1 MSGDDTPGPAAR
13 LLRSGTQLAGTLLA
27 IVETR
32 FDLLTTE
39 ISEDT
44 QRGVRILLWASVALL
59 AGFAGLLFA
68 GVTVLIVFWD
78 EHRVGAALG
87 VTLAFLAIMAVAIL
101 VSRGRLR
108 ERPRLLDATRTEL
121 RRDVDLLRGRR

>member
-1 MSGDDTPGPAAR
+1 MSTEDTPGPAAR

-78 EHRVGAALG
+78 DHRVGAALG

>member
-1 MSGDDTPGPAAR
+1 MSTEDTPGPAAR

-44 QRGVRILLWASVALL
+44 QRGVRILLWGSVALF
-59 AGFAGLLFA
+59 AGFAGLLFVGA
-68 GVTVLIVFWD
+68 TVLVVFWD
-78 EHRVGAALG
+78 EHRVAAAVG
-87 VTLAFLAIMAVAIL
+87 VTITFFAIMAVAAL
-101 VSRGRLR
+101 LARQLLR

-121 RRDVDLLRGRR
+121 RRDVDLLRSRR

>member
-1 MSGDDTPGPAAR
+1 MSTEDTPGPAAR

-78 EHRVGAALG
+78 DHRVGAALG

-121 RRDVDLLRGRR
+121 RRDVDLLRGRQ

>member
-1 MSGDDTPGPAAR
+1 MSTEDTPGPAAR

-44 QRGVRILLWASVALL
+44 QRGVRILLWTSVALL

-78 EHRVGAALG
+78 DHRVGAALG

-121 RRDVDLLRGRR
+121 RRDVDLLRGRQ

>member
-44 QRGVRILLWASVALL
+44 QRGVRILLWTSVALL

-78 EHRVGAALG
+78 DHRVGAALG

>member
-1 MSGDDTPGPAAR
+1 MH
-13 LLRSGTQLAGTLLA
+13 

-44 QRGVRILLWASVALL
+44 QRGVRILLWTSVALL

-108 ERPRLLDATRTEL
+108 ERPRLLDATRPEL

>member
-1 MSGDDTPGPAAR
+1 MSTEDTPGPAAR

-44 QRGVRILLWASVALL
+44 QRGVRILLWTSVALL

-78 EHRVGAALG
+78 DHRVGAALG

-121 RRDVDLLRGRR
+121 SRDVDLLRGRR

>member
-78 EHRVGAALG
+78 DHRVGAALG

>member
-1 MSGDDTPGPAAR
+1 MSTEDTPGPAAR

-44 QRGVRILLWASVALL
+44 QRGVRILFWASVALF

-68 GVTVLIVFWD
+68 GATVLVVFWD
-78 EHRVGAALG
+78 EHRVAAAVG
-87 VTLAFLAIMAVAIL
+87 VTLAFFAIMAVAAL
-101 VSRGRLR
+101 LSRRRLR

-121 RRDVDLLRGRR
+121 RRDVELLRSRR

>member
-121 RRDVDLLRGRR
+121 RRDVDLVRGRQ

>member
-1 MSGDDTPGPAAR
+1 MSTEDTPGPAAR

-39 ISEDT
+39 VSEDT

-59 AGFAGLLFA
+59 AGIAGLLFT

-78 EHRVGAALG
+78 EHRVAAAVG
-87 VTLAFLAIMAVAIL
+87 VTLAFFAIMAVAAL
-101 VSRGRLR
+101 VSRNRLR

-121 RRDVDLLRGRR
+121 RRDVELLRSRR

>member
-87 VTLAFLAIMAVAIL
+87 VTLAFLAIMAVALL

-121 RRDVDLLRGRR
+121 RRDVDLLRGRQ

>member
-121 RRDVDLLRGRR
+121 RRDVDLLRGRQ

>member
-1 MSGDDTPGPAAR
+1 MSTEDTPGPAAR

-44 QRGVRILLWASVALL
+44 QRGVRILLWASVALM

-78 EHRVGAALG
+78 EHRVGAALL
-87 VTLAFLAIMAVAIL
+87 VTLAFFAIMAVAIL

>member
-1 MSGDDTPGPAAR
+1 MSTEDTPGPAAR

-121 RRDVDLLRGRR
+121 RRDVDLLRGRQ

>member
-1 MSGDDTPGPAAR
+1 MSTEDTPGPAAR

-59 AGFAGLLFA
+59 AGIAGLLFA

-78 EHRVGAALG
+78 EHRVAAALG
-87 VTLAFLAIMAVAIL
+87 VTLTFFAIMAVAAL

>member
-78 EHRVGAALG
+78 DHRVGAALG

-108 ERPRLLDATRTEL
+108 ERPRLLDATRAEL

>member
-1 MSGDDTPGPAAR
+1 MSTEDTPGPAAR

-68 GVTVLIVFWD
+68 GVTILILFWD
-78 EHRVGAALG
+78 EHRVAAALG
-87 VTLAFLAIMAVAIL
+87 VTLAFLALMAVAAL
-101 VSRGRLR
+101 VSRGHLR

>member
-1 MSGDDTPGPAAR
+1 MSTEDTPGPAAR

-44 QRGVRILLWASVALL
+44 QRGVRILLWTSVALL

-78 EHRVGAALG
+78 DHRVGAALG

>member
-1 MSGDDTPGPAAR
+1 MSLDETPGPATR

-44 QRGVRILLWASVALL
+44 QRGVQVLLWASVALL
-59 AGFAGLLFA
+59 AGIAALLFA
-68 GVTVLIVFWD
+68 GATIVIVFWD
-78 EHRVGAALG
+78 GHRIAAAVG
-87 VTLAFLAIMAVAIL
+87 VTAFFVALMAVGIL
-101 VSRGRLR
+101 VSRRHLNA
-108 ERPRLLDATRTEL
+108 RPRLLDATRTEL
-121 RRDVDLLRGRR
+121 RRDVDQLRGRR

>member
-1 MSGDDTPGPAAR
+1 MSTEDTPGPAAR

-44 QRGVRILLWASVALL
+44 QRGVRILLWTSVALL

>member
-1 MSGDDTPGPAAR
+1 MSTEDTPGPAAR

-39 ISEDT
+39 ISEDSR
-44 QRGVRILLWASVALL
+44 RGVRILLWASVALL

-78 EHRVGAALG
+78 EHRVAAALG
-87 VTLAFLAIMAVAIL
+87 VTLAFFAIMAGAAL
-101 VSRGRLR
+101 VSRNRLH

-121 RRDVDLLRGRR
+121 RRDVELLRSRR